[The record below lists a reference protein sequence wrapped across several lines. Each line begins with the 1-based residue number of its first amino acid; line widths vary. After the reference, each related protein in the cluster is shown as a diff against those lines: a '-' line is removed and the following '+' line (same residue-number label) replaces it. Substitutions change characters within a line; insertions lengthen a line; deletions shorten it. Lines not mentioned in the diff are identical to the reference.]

1 MNWFRCEGHSDF
13 VLTLHIQP
21 GAKRTEP
28 AGLHGD
34 AMKIKLAAAPVE
46 GKANLAL
53 LKYLADCFEVPRHQV
68 VLKQGEKSRRKVVI
82 IKQSKHSPDSLF
94 EI

>member
-1 MNWFRCEGHSDF
+1 MNWFRCEGHRDF